1 MSTLLLLSPVEV
13 IIDLATYKKHK
24 ETKLETK
31 NLGMSQNSSTSFI
44 DAQRFGSPFSSR
56 CVEILRLPA
65 PLDILA
71 KGNLSDAVAA
81 NLADSDADVT
91 NDGCLMAGGS
101 KPWI

>member
-1 MSTLLLLSPVEV
+1 M
-13 IIDLATYKKHK
+13 
-24 ETKLETK
+24 
-31 NLGMSQNSSTSFI
+31 QFI